1 MSYVIMGIDETGSE
15 FNAGN
20 QSFNTES
27 DAYKALSDVKEG
39 YPEARRIWVE
49 LLQDKAYFLSQRN
62 DPDYYDAIADYDA
75 DLIYSDI

>member
-49 LLQDKAYFLSQRN
+49 LLQDK
-62 DPDYYDAIADYDA
+62 D
-75 DLIYSDI
+75 